1 MAKPKTSY
9 ESLSTA
15 EKTEVKKRK
24 IAKLFR
30 ELPAEKKQ
38 FADGLI
44 YQFAVTTVTLE
55 RLVDEINA
63 GDLIEDFVQG
73 AQKLR
78 RENPALKSYN
88 ATIKSFT
95 ALSKSLLDLLPEKT
109 QKQAG
114 EELMNFATK
123 PPGAGRKRTMSL
135 PIGRLSRAGRPS
147 QAAASGPFT
156 SASPGRYRSRTRIP
170 RIISTRRSGSAR
182 LYSPNG
188 FASSPRA

>member
-44 YQFAVTTVTLE
+44 YQFAVTTVILE

-73 AQKLR
+73 AQKL
-78 RENPALKSYN
+78 
-88 ATIKSFT
+88 
-95 ALSKSLLDLLPEKT
+95 LSKSLLDLLPEKT

-123 PPGAGRKRTMSL
+123 PPGAGRK
-135 PIGRLSRAGRPS
+135 
-147 QAAASGPFT
+147 
-156 SASPGRYRSRTRIP
+156 
-170 RIISTRRSGSAR
+170 
-182 LYSPNG
+182 
-188 FASSPRA
+188 

>member
-63 GDLIEDFVQG
+63 GDLI
-73 AQKLR
+73 
-78 RENPALKSYN
+78 
-88 ATIKSFT
+88 
-95 ALSKSLLDLLPEKT
+95 
-109 QKQAG
+109 
-114 EELMNFATK
+114 
-123 PPGAGRKRTMSL
+123 
-135 PIGRLSRAGRPS
+135 
-147 QAAASGPFT
+147 
-156 SASPGRYRSRTRIP
+156 
-170 RIISTRRSGSAR
+170 
-182 LYSPNG
+182 
-188 FASSPRA
+188 

>member
-1 MAKPKTSY
+1 MAKPKISY

-15 EKTEVKKRK
+15 EKIAVKKRK

-30 ELPAEKKQ
+30 ELPPEKKQ
-38 FADGLI
+38 FADSVI
-44 YQFAVTTVTLE
+44 EQFAVSTVTLE
-55 RLVDEINA
+55 RLVEEINN

-73 AQKLR
+73 SQKLR

-88 ATIKSFT
+88 ATVKSFT

-123 PPGAGRKRTMSL
+123 PPGVGRK
-135 PIGRLSRAGRPS
+135 
-147 QAAASGPFT
+147 
-156 SASPGRYRSRTRIP
+156 
-170 RIISTRRSGSAR
+170 
-182 LYSPNG
+182 
-188 FASSPRA
+188 

>member
-1 MAKPKTSY
+1 MAKPKISY

-15 EKTEVKKRK
+15 EKIAVKKRK

-30 ELPAEKKQ
+30 ALPPKKKQ
-38 FADGLI
+38 FADSLI
-44 YQFAVTTVTLE
+44 EQFAVSTVTLE
-55 RLVDEINA
+55 RLVEEINS

-73 AQKLR
+73 SQKLR

-123 PPGAGRKRTMSL
+123 PPGVSRK
-135 PIGRLSRAGRPS
+135 
-147 QAAASGPFT
+147 
-156 SASPGRYRSRTRIP
+156 
-170 RIISTRRSGSAR
+170 
-182 LYSPNG
+182 
-188 FASSPRA
+188 

>member
-1 MAKPKTSY
+1 MAKPKISY

-15 EKTEVKKRK
+15 EKIAVKKRK

-30 ELPAEKKQ
+30 ELPPEKKQ
-38 FADGLI
+38 FADSLI
-44 YQFAVTTVTLE
+44 EQFAVSTVTLE
-55 RLVDEINA
+55 RLVEEINN

-73 AQKLR
+73 SQKLR

-88 ATIKSFT
+88 ATVKSFT

-123 PPGAGRKRTMSL
+123 PPGVGRK
-135 PIGRLSRAGRPS
+135 
-147 QAAASGPFT
+147 
-156 SASPGRYRSRTRIP
+156 
-170 RIISTRRSGSAR
+170 
-182 LYSPNG
+182 
-188 FASSPRA
+188 

>member
-1 MAKPKTSY
+1 MAKSKIAYDDLDISSKIET
-9 ESLSTA
+9 
-15 EKTEVKKRK
+15 KRKK

-44 YQFAVTTVTLE
+44 YQFAVSTVTLE
-55 RLVDEINA
+55 RLVDEINN
-63 GDLIEDFVQG
+63 GELIEDFKQG
-73 AQKLR
+73 SQSMR

-95 ALSKSLLDLLPEKT
+95 ALSKALLDLLPEKT

-123 PPGAGRKRTMSL
+123 PPGAGKR
-135 PIGRLSRAGRPS
+135 
-147 QAAASGPFT
+147 
-156 SASPGRYRSRTRIP
+156 
-170 RIISTRRSGSAR
+170 
-182 LYSPNG
+182 
-188 FASSPRA
+188 